1 MKPEPEPGPESLQHY
16 GVYACMTSS
25 FLWAARD
32 GFDISDFRECIYGA
46 RNILLKYYYPEA
58 SSSPSS
64 NITSFDS
71 LSLYT
76 QNPFNIHL
84 IIIKMTS
91 SSSKSTSTSSP
102 KPYIA
107 LSAQK
112 KAAQHSLIPKEW
124 RLSTE
129 KYQSM
134 SNVMEVPLSCGL
146 LDESEY
152 QITSDYDATALL
164 GLLKKGVF
172 TAEQVTIAFCKR
184 AAIAHQ
190 LVSLF
195 VACSLKMSKI
205 LQCPMEKEN

>member
-1 MKPEPEPGPESLQHY
+1 MEPEPGPESLQHY
-16 GVYACMTSS
+16 GVYACMISS
-25 FLWAARD
+25 FLWASRD
-32 GFDISDFRECIYGA
+32 GFDISDVRKCIYVA
-46 RNILLKYYYPEA
+46 RNVLLKYYYSEA

-64 NITSFDS
+64 NITSFDF
-71 LSLYT
+71 LGLDT

-91 SSSKSTSTSSP
+91 SSSTSTSKSTSSP

-129 KYQSM
+129 KYQNM

-146 LDESEY
+146 LDETEY

-164 GLLKKGVF
+164 GLLKDGVF

-195 VACSLKMSKI
+195 VACPLKMSQI
-205 LQCPMEKEN
+205 LQCPIEKEN